1 VTLPGVVKEFEQV
14 RATQV
19 TADGRNFCVDEVLWV
34 WDRDIGGSDQVVRA
48 LDCSRWMG
56 SPGVVVAKRWSACRD
71 ARGDDVLG
79 CIAEYIAATDPP
91 VVACGNPEP
100 MAMGK
105 PVRVPVRDPGEKFD
119 SSVV

>member
-1 VTLPGVVKEFEQV
+1 MDGFARCGCRKTLVSMP
-14 RATQV
+14 
-19 TADGRNFCVDEVLWV
+19 
-34 WDRDIGGSDQVVRA
+34 
-48 LDCSRWMG
+48 
-56 SPGVVVAKRWSACRD
+56 
-71 ARGDDVLG
+71 RGDDVLG